1 MSKITLALEAQVA
14 LILANRPT
22 KDIPQ
27 TARQRANTNRA
38 YAAILK
44 LIAPRIRH
52 FVRQYGLT
60 AHWEDAEQAC
70 AIAVH
75 RSIETYDPAKA
86 QFTTLVNW
94 QIRGELQSLR
104 FRLMT
109 DQRSSARKV
118 GAVTVPLDAR
128 VSMPDGEEF
137 DAASMIADEDAL
149 ERVEAGASDFL
160 ANAATESLVDAYVAH
175 LRTLGIEKLKKNA
188 RTRKSVRREP
198 ISAAASSAPRAPA
211 FRGVDAADL
220 AQLEG
225 TLLRNRRIV
234 TRRLFENASLDE
246 LCTDHDLTKERV
258 RQITKRATRIFS
270 ELTHSHPR
278 FAVMSSTAPIQLP
291 ARTPKAVPQ
300 PLPSSHPAIAPGAPA
315 ANNNPALVFAAQT
328 SAAVH

>member
-1 MSKITLALEAQVA
+1 MSKITKALELQVA
-14 LILANRPT
+14 QIIENRTADNVP
-22 KDIPQ
+22 PS
-27 TARQRANTNRA
+27 ARQRANTNRA
-38 YAAILK
+38 YGAILK

-52 FVRQYGLT
+52 FTRQYGLT
-60 AHWEDAEQAC
+60 THWEDAEQAC

-128 VSMPDGEEF
+128 VAMADGDEF
-137 DAASMIADEDAL
+137 DAASLIEDENAL
-149 ERVEAGASDFL
+149 ERVEAHASDYL
-160 ANAATESLVDAYVAH
+160 ADAAAQSLVDAYVAH
-175 LRTLGIEKLKKNA
+175 LRSLGIEKLKKNA
-188 RTRKSVRREP
+188 RARKAPRRESTCANP
-198 ISAAASSAPRAPA
+198 GEATVRAPA
-211 FRGVDAADL
+211 LRGVDAEDI

-225 TLLRNRRIV
+225 TLQRNRQIV

-258 RQITKRATRIFS
+258 RQITKKATRIFS
-270 ELTHSHPR
+270 ELTQSHPR
-278 FAVMSSTAPIQLP
+278 FAVMAGTAPIQLP
-291 ARTPKAVPQ
+291 SRTPKGDSA
-300 PLPSSHPAIAPGAPA
+300 PSTRPTSGS
-315 ANNNPALVFAAQT
+315 NPAMVFAAT
-328 SAAVH
+328 VGTVH